1 MKRAR
6 LDTELVR
13 RHLAA
18 SRTQAAAMIQAGRV
32 LVDGQTA
39 MKPARQVE
47 LAAAIV
53 LRDPDTVTYASRGA
67 HKLLGALDY
76 LELYGPGLPS
86 IEDKI
91 CLDAGASTG
100 GFTDVLL
107 RRGAAKVFAV
117 DVGYGQLSWRL
128 RTDSRVVNLE
138 RTNVRT
144 LDAALIDPPADL
156 VVGDLSFISLE
167 LVLPALAAATRE
179 TAWYLVMV
187 KPQFEIGRERLGHG
201 GVVRDVNQRI
211 ETVLGVAGAAQKLG
225 MGIAQVAPSGLAGP
239 AGNVE
244 YFLYF
249 ARQNLVEHPMES
261 EELVQA
267 CRKAVERGPKS

>member
-13 RHLAA
+13 RHLAE
-18 SRTQAAAMIQAGRV
+18 SRTQAVALIQSGQV
-32 LVDGQTA
+32 LIDGQEA
-39 MKPARQVE
+39 LKPARQVE
-47 LAAAIV
+47 LGAPIV
-53 LRDPDTVTYASRGA
+53 LRDPEKVTYASRGA
-67 HKLLGALDY
+67 HKILGALDY
-76 LELYGPGLPS
+76 LELYGPGTPE
-86 IEDKI
+86 IEGSV

-107 RRGAAKVFAV
+107 RRGAVKVYAV

-128 RTDSRVVNLE
+128 RTDSRVTNLE

-144 LDAALIDPPADL
+144 LNPALIDPPVDL

-167 LVLPALAAATRE
+167 LVLPALVKVAKS
-179 TAWYLVMV
+179 TAWFLLMV

-201 GVVRDVNQRI
+201 GVVREEADRI
-211 ETVLGVAGAAQKLG
+211 ETIMGVAKEAQKLG
-225 MGIAQVAPSGLAGP
+225 MSVAQVAPSGLAGP

-249 ARQNLVEHPMES
+249 SRENQVAHPLVGQELLES
-261 EELVQA
+261 
-267 CRKAVERGPKS
+267 CRLAVKRGPKK